1 MRPLTLTGPAAGV
14 LLLAGLFENNIDT
27 SKGDAAITSWLAS
40 HGDGGWMAHATLSV
54 VSGVLLLLYAQVLR
68 SRLSGAGGRTLE
80 RSVSA
85 LGTMVATMI
94 VVGGALFAAVPVGRL
109 FEHAPDPAASVYRYL
124 LAAAA
129 SVMVIFL
136 SLPAA
141 ALCGCVSALGLS
153 RGTMPRW
160 LGCTGV
166 ALALLMLASAFVAP
180 LMVFGLWLVVSGI
193 ALSVGSPGRL
203 PETAQVAP
211 VSW

>member
-14 LLLAGLFENNIDT
+14 LLLAGLFENNIET
-27 SKGDAAITSWLAS
+27 SKDDAAITSWPAS
-40 HGDGGWMAHATLSV
+40 HGDSSWMAHAAVSV
-54 VSGVLLLLYAQVLR
+54 VSAVLLLLYVQVLR
-68 SRLSGAGGRTLE
+68 SRLSGAAGGTLE

-94 VVGGALFAAVPVGRL
+94 VVGAALFAAVPVGRL
-109 FEHAPDPAASVYRYL
+109 FEDAPDPSASVYRYL
-124 LAAAA
+124 LSAAA
-129 SVMVIFL
+129 SVMVIFV

-160 LGCTGV
+160 LGYTGV
-166 ALALLMLASAFVAP
+166 ALAVLMLASAFVAP

-193 ALSVGSPGRL
+193 GLSVGSPARV
-203 PETAQVAP
+203 PETALVEPAT
-211 VSW
+211 W